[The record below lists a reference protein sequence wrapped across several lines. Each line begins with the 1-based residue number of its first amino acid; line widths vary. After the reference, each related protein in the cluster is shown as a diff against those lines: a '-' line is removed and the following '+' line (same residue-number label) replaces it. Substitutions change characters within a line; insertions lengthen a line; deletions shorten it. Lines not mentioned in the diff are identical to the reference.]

1 MVDEHYYESP
11 AWFIHNQDY
20 YNRYDRAKSKV
31 YLGEY
36 ACRWNTLYNALG
48 EGLTFPSPALS
59 PFHPSIFPFTND
71 FVIMLIIV
79 KMHPFL
85 CAAFE
90 PHNPSLLVQVLP
102 PYMHPT
108 IMDL

>member
-48 EGLTFPSPALS
+48 EGLTFLLLLFL
-59 PFHPSIFPFTND
+59 PFIQ
-71 FVIMLIIV
+71 
-79 KMHPFL
+79 
-85 CAAFE
+85 AFFR
-90 PHNPSLLVQVLP
+90 SR
-102 PYMHPT
+102 M
-108 IMDL
+108 IS